1 MRETPLEGKAFTEW
15 WPRVVEQAERCQWD
29 AYDAKKAACDAILQ
43 QCDSKKLQRKIITE
57 NLNFDDIIK
66 HGLKYE
72 QSEKKVSRIN
82 KEAGLTDKD
91 RVSQLETEVR
101 ALKASSSRNGA
112 GNTTKVGP
120 SSKVKCQISTRG
132 KHEDGK
138 CPAAEMDCFAC
149 KKRGHIKNLLECKAK
164 GKKEKVDRIKAETNS
179 DQDSDRDSIGR
190 IMNRIYR
197 MEDGQEEKQVCV
209 TVEFTAT
216 DHGCRCTSQK
226 LTLLVMQGYINQSYV
241 EQTRPHLEEWI
252 QL

>member
-1 MRETPLEGKAFTEW
+1 M
-15 WPRVVEQAERCQWD
+15 
-29 AYDAKKAACDAILQ
+29 Q

-66 HGLKYE
+66 HGLRYE

-120 SSKVKCQISTRG
+120 SSKVKCQMCTRG
-132 KHEDGK
+132 KHEDKK

-149 KKRGHIKNLLECKAK
+149 KKLGHIKNC
-164 GKKEKVDRIKAETNS
+164 
-179 DQDSDRDSIGR
+179 
-190 IMNRIYR
+190 
-197 MEDGQEEKQVCV
+197 
-209 TVEFTAT
+209 
-216 DHGCRCTSQK
+216 
-226 LTLLVMQGYINQSYV
+226 
-241 EQTRPHLEEWI
+241 
-252 QL
+252 